1 MDNPGDD
8 QVLNRMLVPWIDDSE
23 VQDRHLCPWAMTGQR
38 LGNTFGNSKK
48 TIPEVSSSNP
58 GSDTDNN
65 SSTNTTFAQNPE
77 SVRKHISRTVACE
90 QVHMCTYGLGKM
102 GNDDQQMQKI
112 ARNLN
117 SAVQRDVQNCPD
129 LCTVIAHKKNPGKT
143 GNSPV
148 YQSCMVPLPG
158 VLSVQEFRKVDP
170 ELFGRC
176 DVCAVHPVAYKDEGT
191 RSSLCQECYGRLVRE
206 GNVSGISLPGS

>member
-1 MDNPGDD
+1 MGN
-8 QVLNRMLVPWIDDSE
+8 
-23 VQDRHLCPWAMTGQR
+23 DRAKGGQR
-38 LGNTFGNSKK
+38 IWQFSK

-58 GSDTDNN
+58 GSDTENN
-65 SSTNTTFAQNPE
+65 SSTSNTFAQYPE
-77 SVRKHISRTVACE
+77 SVRKHSSGTVACE

-112 ARNLN
+112 DRNPN

-129 LCTVIAHKKNPGKT
+129 LYPVIAHKKNPGKT

-148 YQSCMVPLPG
+148 HQSCMVPLPG
-158 VLSVQEFRKVDP
+158 VLSVQEFKKVDP

-176 DVCAVHPVAYKDEGT
+176 DVCAVHPVAYRDEGT
-191 RSSLCQECYGRLVRE
+191 RTSLCQECYGRLVRE